1 VGSYAGCDHEVPDL
15 AAAVNRI
22 AIIHSRARVPMYR
35 IAVSALFFSAT
46 ISAKAAD
53 LATEPPL
60 ESRTAANRLTPGAA
74 PAPPE
79 LVATLAEKDRQL
91 FEAVFGC
98 KLEQLALLIADDFEF
113 VHDKYGLTADSG
125 AKFMQAMRDN
135 CKAQETGQNF
145 RARRELAEGS
155 MTVHMLNNYGAMQMG
170 EHRFYALQPGQPDRL
185 TESGKFINIWRLI
198 NGEWK
203 LARVISYD
211 HDLAE

>member
-1 VGSYAGCDHEVPDL
+1 MH
-15 AAAVNRI
+15 RI
-22 AIIHSRARVPMYR
+22 V
-35 IAVSALFFSAT
+35 VCVLFFSAT
-46 ISAKAAD
+46 ICAYAAD
-53 LATEPPL
+53 SA
-60 ESRTAANRLTPGAA
+60 TAASPEPRAAEIRLTPGAA

-98 KLEQLALLIADDFEF
+98 KLDMLASLVADNFEF

-125 AKFMQAMRDN
+125 SKFMQGMRDN
-135 CKAQETGQNF
+135 CKAQETGHNF
-145 RARRELAEGS
+145 RARRELVEGS

-185 TESGKFINIWRLI
+185 TETGKFIDLWRQVD
-198 NGEWK
+198 GEWK

-211 HDLAE
+211 HHLAE